1 MAKILVVDDEP
12 LICQVVTDCLQ
23 DYDGIDVVCASD
35 GKMGAQMLAG
45 GHFALV
51 LINGTL
57 AEVSGIELAEIAAN
71 ENTPALLLSGHPETN
86 DKLKR
91 FGYPYLA
98 KPFTM
103 NRLLAESRKVM
114 AESRENIR
122 QVKTAAAKKLASS
135 EALKATV
142 AKSNQ
147 LLDEAK
153 G

>member
-12 LICQVVTDCLQ
+12 LICQVITDCLQ
-23 DYDGIDVVCASD
+23 DCDGIDVACASD

-57 AEVSGIELAEIAAN
+57 AEAN

-122 QVKTAAAKKLASS
+122 QVKTAAAKMLASS

-142 AKSNQ
+142 AKSHR

>member
-1 MAKILVVDDEP
+1 
-12 LICQVVTDCLQ
+12 
-23 DYDGIDVVCASD
+23 
-35 GKMGAQMLAG
+35 MGAQMLAG
-45 GHFALV
+45 EHFSLV

-86 DKLKR
+86 DKLKL

-122 QVKTAAAKKLASS
+122 QVKAAAAKMLTSS

-142 AKSNQ
+142 AKSHR